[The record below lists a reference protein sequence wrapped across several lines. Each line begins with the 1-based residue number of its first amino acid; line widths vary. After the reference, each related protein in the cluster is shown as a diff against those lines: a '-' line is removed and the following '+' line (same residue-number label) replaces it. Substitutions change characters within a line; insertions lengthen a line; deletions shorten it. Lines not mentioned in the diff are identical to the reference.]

1 MLLMVKYDVIF
12 ILDSYFY
19 IVKLET
25 TLENK
30 KRMLDDHHE
39 NIIKKFK
46 QYILDRNSNY
56 RNRISDIKKAA

>member
-30 KRMLDDHHE
+30 KFRVKRVKV
-39 NIIKKFK
+39 KKGCWMTTT
-46 QYILDRNSNY
+46 
-56 RNRISDIKKAA
+56 